1 MRKPKT
7 FRPWNPEQTL
17 LLPPSPVEWLP
28 ANHLVFFLLDLAA
41 ELDLSAIYAVY
52 EARDPRGVKAYEP
65 RMMVV
70 LLLYAYCVGIP
81 SSRRIERACW
91 EDAAFRVLTGNQ
103 QPDHSRISDFRL
115 VHLDALAGL
124 FVQVLR
130 LCQKAGL
137 VSLCNVALD
146 GTKVKANASKHKAMS
161 HERMLKTEAQLE
173 AEIAA
178 LLRKAELIDAQ
189 EDARYG
195 KGKRGDELPNE
206 LQRRQDR
213 LDALSKAKAELEAEA
228 AADNARR
235 REQQAR
241 AAEEQ
246 AAWAAAQSADAEA
259 AAAAEDSD
267 KIDTERVAAAQDL
280 AKEAQQAE
288 RRAKAARGRAELAR
302 RLAIEKAQAAGLST
316 PDPLS
321 SVDPLA
327 MPSRNLPTTAAGDP
341 KANAQRNFTDPDSH
355 ILKGGDGWIQG
366 YNCQAAVDGDHQIIV
381 AVGVSNQASD
391 QHHFVPMLERIV
403 ANTGQLPEK
412 MIADAGYC
420 STANIEA
427 SEQRWLDS
435 YLSTSR
441 QEHGKRPRP
450 SRGPAP
456 RDLDA
461 RGRME
466 RKLRSKAGQAIYAL
480 RKIIAEPVFGQIK
493 GAWGLDRFLLRGLEK
508 VDGEWTLMAITHNIG
523 KLHRAALVA
532 S

>member
-1 MRKPKT
+1 
-7 FRPWNPEQTL
+7 
-17 LLPPSPVEWLP
+17 
-28 ANHLVFFLLDLAA
+28 
-41 ELDLSAIYAVY
+41 
-52 EARDPRGVKAYEP
+52 
-65 RMMVV
+65 
-70 LLLYAYCVGIP
+70 
-81 SSRRIERACW
+81 
-91 EDAAFRVLTGNQ
+91 
-103 QPDHSRISDFRL
+103 

-137 VSLCNVALD
+137 VSLGNVALD
-146 GTKVKANASKHKAMS
+146 GTKVRANASKHKAMS

-195 KGKRGDELPNE
+195 KGKRGDELPKE

-213 LDALSKAKAELEAEA
+213 LVALRKARAELEAEA

-246 AAWAAAQSADAEA
+246 AAEA
-259 AAAAEDSD
+259 AAAE
-267 KIDTERVAAAQDL
+267 KAAAVAEENDETDAESKAGEAQAL
-280 AKEAQQAE
+280 AKEAQQAQ
-288 RRAKAARGRAELAR
+288 RRARAARRRAELAR
-302 RLAIEKAQAAGLST
+302 KLAIDKAQAAGLST

-341 KANAQRNFTDPDSH
+341 KANAQRNHRFAEACGYTDHDSH

-366 YNCQAAVDGDHQIIV
+366 YNCQAAVDGDYQIIV

-391 QHHFVPMLERIV
+391 APHLEPMLDRIV

-412 MIADAGYC
+412 LIADAGYC

-427 SEQRWLDS
+427 SEKRGLDAYYS
-435 YLSTSR
+435 AAR
-441 QEHGKRPRP
+441 QQHGKRPRP
-450 SRGPAP
+450 SRGPALS
-456 RDLDA
+456 DDNLVE
-461 RGRME
+461 GR
-466 RKLRSKAGQAIYAL
+466 
-480 RKIIAEPVFGQIK
+480 IASLL
-493 GAWGLDRFLLRGLEK
+493 GLL
-508 VDGEWTLMAITHNIG
+508 A
-523 KLHRAALVA
+523 
-532 S
+532 

>member
-1 MRKPKT
+1 
-7 FRPWNPEQTL
+7 
-17 LLPPSPVEWLP
+17 
-28 ANHLVFFLLDLAA
+28 
-41 ELDLSAIYAVY
+41 
-52 EARDPRGVKAYEP
+52 
-65 RMMVV
+65 
-70 LLLYAYCVGIP
+70 
-81 SSRRIERACW
+81 
-91 EDAAFRVLTGNQ
+91 
-103 QPDHSRISDFRL
+103 
-115 VHLDALAGL
+115 
-124 FVQVLR
+124 
-130 LCQKAGL
+130 
-137 VSLCNVALD
+137 
-146 GTKVKANASKHKAMS
+146 
-161 HERMLKTEAQLE
+161 MLKTEAQLE

-195 KGKRGDELPNE
+195 KGKRGDELPKE
-206 LQRRQDR
+206 LQLRQDR
-213 LDALSKAKAELEAEA
+213 LDALRKARAELEAEA
-228 AADNARR
+228 AADHARC

-246 AAWAAAQSADAEA
+246 ATEAA
-259 AAAAEDSD
+259 AAAAEDNDKSD
-267 KIDTERVAAAQDL
+267 AESEVSAQAL

-391 QHHFVPMLERIV
+391 QHHFIPMLERIV

-493 GAWGLDRFLLRGLEK
+493 GARGLDRFLLRGLEK

-523 KLHRAALVA
+523 KLHRAALA
-532 S
+532 PG

>member
-1 MRKPKT
+1 
-7 FRPWNPEQTL
+7 
-17 LLPPSPVEWLP
+17 
-28 ANHLVFFLLDLAA
+28 
-41 ELDLSAIYAVY
+41 
-52 EARDPRGVKAYEP
+52 
-65 RMMVV
+65 
-70 LLLYAYCVGIP
+70 
-81 SSRRIERACW
+81 
-91 EDAAFRVLTGNQ
+91 
-103 QPDHSRISDFRL
+103 
-115 VHLDALAGL
+115 
-124 FVQVLR
+124 
-130 LCQKAGL
+130 
-137 VSLCNVALD
+137 
-146 GTKVKANASKHKAMS
+146 MS

-195 KGKRGDELPNE
+195 KGKRGDELPKE

-213 LDALSKAKAELEAEA
+213 LDALRKAKAELQAEA

-241 AAEEQ
+241 DAEEQ
-246 AAWAAAQSADAEA
+246 AAEAAAQAADAEA

-267 KIDTERVAAAQDL
+267 KIDTERVAAAQVL
-280 AKEAQQAE
+280 TKEAQQAE

-302 RLAIEKAQAAGLST
+302 KLAIDKAQAAGLST
-316 PDPLS
+316 PDPLNS
-321 SVDPLA
+321 ADPLA
-327 MPSRNLPTTAAGDP
+327 MPSRNLPTNVAGDP

-391 QHHFVPMLERIV
+391 QHHLVPMLERIV

-412 MIADAGYC
+412 LIADAGYC
-420 STANIEA
+420 STGNIEA
-427 SEQRWLDS
+427 SEKRGLDA

-456 RDLDA
+456 RDLNA
-461 RGRME
+461 RGRMN
-466 RKLRSKAGQAIYAL
+466 RKIRSKAGQAIYAL
-480 RKIIAEPVFGQIK
+480 RKTIVEPVFGQIK
-493 GAWGLDRFLLRGLEK
+493 GARGLDCFLLRGLEK
-508 VDGEWTLMAITHNIG
+508 VNGEWSLMAITHNIG
-523 KLHRAALVA
+523 KLHRAALAA

>member
-1 MRKPKT
+1 MSKPKT

-28 ANHLVFFLLDLAA
+28 EHHLVFFLLDLAS

-81 SSRRIERACW
+81 SSRKIERACW

-137 VSLCNVALD
+137 VSLGNVALD

-161 HERMLKTEAQLE
+161 HERMLKSEAQLE

-195 KGKRGDELPNE
+195 KGRRGDELPQE
-206 LQRRQDR
+206 LKRRQDR
-213 LDALSKAKAELEAEA
+213 LDALRKARAELEAEA
-228 AADNARR
+228 AADHARC

-246 AAWAAAQSADAEA
+246 ATEAA
-259 AAAAEDSD
+259 AAAAEDNDKSD
-267 KIDTERVAAAQDL
+267 AESEVSAQAL

-391 QHHFVPMLERIV
+391 QHHFVPMVERIV

-493 GAWGLDRFLLRGLEK
+493 GARGLDRFLLRGLEK

-523 KLHRAALVA
+523 KLHRAALA
-532 S
+532 PG

>member
-1 MRKPKT
+1 MSKPKT

-28 ANHLVFFLLDLAA
+28 EHHLVFFLLDLAS

-65 RMMVV
+65 RMMVL

-81 SSRRIERACW
+81 SSRRIERACY
-91 EDAAFRVLTGNQ
+91 EDLAFRVLTGNQ

-137 VSLCNVALD
+137 VSLGNVALD

-161 HERMLKTEAQLE
+161 HERMLKSEAQLE

-195 KGKRGDELPNE
+195 KGERGDELPKE

-213 LDALSKAKAELEAEA
+213 LDVLRKAKAELEAEA

-241 AAEEQ
+241 SAEEQ
-246 AAWAAAQSADAEA
+246 AVEAAAQAADAEA

-267 KIDTERVAAAQDL
+267 KIDTERVAAAQAL
-280 AKEAQQAE
+280 AKEAQKAE

-302 RLAIEKAQAAGLST
+302 RLAIDKAQAAGHPF
-316 PDPLS
+316 PDPLNS
-321 SVDPLA
+321 ADPLA
-327 MPSRNLPTTAAGDP
+327 MPSRNLPATAVGDP

-403 ANTGQLPEK
+403 ANTGQLPAN

-420 STANIEA
+420 STSNIEA
-427 SEQRWLDS
+427 SEQRGLDA

-450 SRGPAP
+450 ARGPAP

-461 RGRME
+461 RGRMD

-480 RKIIAEPVFGQIK
+480 R
-493 GAWGLDRFLLRGLEK
+493 
-508 VDGEWTLMAITHNIG
+508 
-523 KLHRAALVA
+523 
-532 S
+532 

>member
-1 MRKPKT
+1 M
-7 FRPWNPEQTL
+7 
-17 LLPPSPVEWLP
+17 
-28 ANHLVFFLLDLAA
+28 
-41 ELDLSAIYAVY
+41 
-52 EARDPRGVKAYEP
+52 
-65 RMMVV
+65 
-70 LLLYAYCVGIP
+70 
-81 SSRRIERACW
+81 
-91 EDAAFRVLTGNQ
+91 
-103 QPDHSRISDFRL
+103 
-115 VHLDALAGL
+115 
-124 FVQVLR
+124 
-130 LCQKAGL
+130 
-137 VSLCNVALD
+137 SLGNVALD

-195 KGKRGDELPNE
+195 KGRRGDELPKE

-213 LDALSKAKAELEAEA
+213 LDVLRKARAELEAEA

-241 AAEEQ
+241 AAEDQ
-246 AAWAAAQSADAEA
+246 AADAAEAEKAAAVAEENDKTDAESKA
-259 AAAAEDSD
+259 G
-267 KIDTERVAAAQDL
+267 AQAL

-341 KANAQRNFTDPDSH
+341 KAHAQRTVTDPDSH

-391 QHHFVPMLERIV
+391 QHHFIPMLERIV
-403 ANTGQLPEK
+403 ANSGQLPEK

-493 GAWGLDRFLLRGLEK
+493 GARGLDRFLLQGWRRSTGNGL
-508 VDGEWTLMAITHNIG
+508 
-523 KLHRAALVA
+523 
-532 S
+532 